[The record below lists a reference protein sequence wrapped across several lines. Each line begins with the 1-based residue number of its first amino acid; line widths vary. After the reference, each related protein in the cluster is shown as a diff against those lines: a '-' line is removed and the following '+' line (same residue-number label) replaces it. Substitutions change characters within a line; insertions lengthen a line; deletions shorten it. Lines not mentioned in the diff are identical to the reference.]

1 MTPAEFVTLLARASS
16 PMPRLAE
23 RAFDARQLHLVE
35 IHQTARRCSSLQGD
49 IFAALKPACNEPGV
63 DDRLLLQRD

>member
-23 RAFDARQLHLVE
+23 RAFNARQLHQL
-35 IHQTARRCSSLQGD
+35 HRTSKG
-49 IFAALKPACNEPGV
+49 
-63 DDRLLLQRD
+63 